1 MSVVLG
7 IGAYLII
14 SFALSGLTGCAS
26 PEPGSPEAVALNI
39 EKQIEQKQ
47 DTVEKTLEKAPKW
60 FFNVPVSVNAIYTS
74 GTGVSPNLQLAVD
87 KSTLNAKRALADR
100 LKGLV
105 SSKTKLFVKETG
117 QYENTSAVTEGEQ
130 AIINLIKE
138 VNVSGYKTKEVLT
151 FQQDRHYRTFVLLEY
166 PIGKL
171 NTVQIETLKKQL
183 ERESKTSAN
192 TAFKELNRDIQND

>member
-1 MSVVLG
+1 MSIVLG

-47 DTVEKTLEKAPKW
+47 DTDEETLKKAPKW
-60 FFNVPVSVNAIYTS
+60 FFNVPISENAIYTS

-117 QYENTSAVTEGEQ
+117 QYENTSAVTEGER
-130 AIINLIKE
+130 AIINIIKE
-138 VNVSGYKTKEVLT
+138 ANVSGYKTKEVLT

-166 PIGKL
+166 PVGKL

-183 ERESKTSAN
+183 ERESKTSAD

>member
-166 PIGKL
+166 PVGKL

>member
-47 DTVEKTLEKAPKW
+47 DTVEETLKKAPKW

>member
-1 MSVVLG
+1 MNIALG
-7 IGAYLII
+7 IGVYLII
-14 SFALSGLTGCAS
+14 SFALSSLTGCAS

-47 DTVEKTLEKAPKW
+47 DTVEETLKKAPKW
-60 FFNVPVSVNAIYTS
+60 FFNVPISENAIYTS

-138 VNVSGYKTKEVLT
+138 ANVSGYKTKEVLT

-166 PIGKL
+166 PVGKL

-183 ERESKTSAN
+183 ERESKTSAD

>member
-166 PIGKL
+166 PVGKL

-183 ERESKTSAN
+183 ERESEKRSIR
-192 TAFKELNRDIQND
+192 FKERTNERYATI

>member
-1 MSVVLG
+1 MNIALG
-7 IGAYLII
+7 IGVYLII

-47 DTVEKTLEKAPKW
+47 DTVEETLKKAPKW
-60 FFNVPVSVNAIYTS
+60 FFNVPISENAIYTS

-117 QYENTSAVTEGEQ
+117 QYENTSAVTEGER
-130 AIINLIKE
+130 AIINIIKE
-138 VNVSGYKTKEVLT
+138 ANVSGYKTKEVLT

-166 PIGKL
+166 PVGKL

-183 ERESKTSAN
+183 ERESKTSAD

>member
-1 MSVVLG
+1 MNIALG
-7 IGAYLII
+7 IGVYLII
-14 SFALSGLTGCAS
+14 SFALSGLTGGAS

-47 DTVEKTLEKAPKW
+47 ATVEETLKKAPKW
-60 FFNVPVSVNAIYTS
+60 FFNVPISENAIYTS

-117 QYENTSAVTEGEQ
+117 QYENTSAVTEGER
-130 AIINLIKE
+130 AIINIIKE
-138 VNVSGYKTKEVLT
+138 ANVSGYKTKEVLT

-166 PIGKL
+166 PVGKL

-183 ERESKTSAN
+183 ERESKTSAD

>member
-1 MSVVLG
+1 MSIVLG